1 MIRVE
6 IYAVQHAR
14 RFELEIDENMCSDE
28 LCCYIKTVLGEMNTD
43 AKQNDVLISCYPKG
57 IVPCGTG
64 LCECGIV
71 NGSVLIYILESNVV
85 IKEVGSGEAG

>member
-1 MIRVE
+1 MIRIE

-14 RFELEIDENMCSDE
+14 RFELEVDKNICPDE
-28 LCCYIKTVLGEMNTD
+28 LRYYIKTVLGELNTD
-43 AKQNDVLISCYPKG
+43 ANFNDVLISCDPKG

-71 NGSVLIYILESNVV
+71 NGSVLIYILESNVS
-85 IKEVGSGEAG
+85 IKEVGTGEAG